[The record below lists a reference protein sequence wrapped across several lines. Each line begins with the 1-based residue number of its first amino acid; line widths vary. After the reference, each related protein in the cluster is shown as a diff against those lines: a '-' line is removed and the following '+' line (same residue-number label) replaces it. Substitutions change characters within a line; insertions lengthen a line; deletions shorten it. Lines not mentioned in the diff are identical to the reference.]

1 MRRFGRHYTPE
12 EANALLPRIRTWL
25 GRLRLLQP
33 VFDEH
38 ARSLAP
44 RLAQGLDLG
53 GSRVH
58 AWVRTW
64 LLLRD
69 LQAEFTSREIQV
81 RDLDR
86 GLIDFPS
93 LRGDREVFLCWEDGE
108 ENVEFWH
115 ELEAGIAGRSPL

>member
-1 MRRFGRHYTPE
+1 MRRFSRHYTRE

-38 ARSLAP
+38 ARSLTP
-44 RLAQGLDLG
+44 RLAQGQDLG

-58 AWVRTW
+58 AWLRTW
-64 LLLRD
+64 LLLRA
-69 LQAEFTSREIQV
+69 LQVEFTSREIQI

-86 GLIDFPS
+86 GLIDFPF
-93 LRGDREVFLCWEDGE
+93 LRGDREVFLCWEEGE